1 MRDYAIFFGAALCV
15 LLAMAFDLTAELA
28 SLFGRNW
35 LAVGSGCRNVADYLI
50 ERAMQVYQEDF

>member
-1 MRDYAIFFGAALCV
+1 VRDYAIFFGAALCV

-35 LAVGSGCRNVADYLI
+35 LAVAKACHSAADYLI
-50 ERAMQVYQEDF
+50 ERAVQVGVWD